1 MAEENKVS
9 LHGFF
14 ASPYVRRVELALK
27 FKGIP
32 YEYVEEDLKNKS
44 SLLLK
49 YNPVHKKVP
58 VLVHNGKPIV
68 ESLIILEYIDE
79 TWKNGPRFLPEDP
92 YKRAQIRFWASFVH
106 QQVFENMVLI
116 LKIDGE
122 AQEKAVKEVS
132 EKLSLLEEGIK
143 SIFPEGIPII
153 NQENVG
159 LLDIVIVSTFG
170 FYKAQEEVLGL
181 KLIDPEK
188 TSPLLFSRLKVL
200 LELPVVKGALPP
212 HEKVVG
218 ALKFMRQNALNSASV

>member
-170 FYKAQEEVLGL
+170 SYKAQEEVLGL

-200 LELPVVKGALPP
+200 LELPVVKGAFPP